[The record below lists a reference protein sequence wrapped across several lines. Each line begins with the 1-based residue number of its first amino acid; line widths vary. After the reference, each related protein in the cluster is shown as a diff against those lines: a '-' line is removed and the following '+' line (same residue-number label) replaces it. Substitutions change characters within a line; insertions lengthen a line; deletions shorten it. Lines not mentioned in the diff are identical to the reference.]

1 MKNLKFT
8 VLACIVFLFACAPV
22 EKPMTAEEK
31 AQIGTTI
38 GDTFD
43 SIIEDMLARNNEKV
57 LAYNL
62 FDEDYSVVMDGN
74 IIMGGEKSEEMF
86 KSSFDYIQE
95 YLYLKIP
102 QKEIIVYDRS
112 TAMVIF
118 KFDESYSAV
127 TGDTLKVTGSAL
139 YLYKLIEDQW
149 RVVHMSGFHNM
160 GE

>member
-1 MKNLKFT
+1 MKNLILFA
-8 VLACIVFLFACAPV
+8 LACMILFACAPV
-22 EKPMTAEEK
+22 EQPMPADEK
-31 AQIGTTI
+31 AQIETTI

-62 FDEDYSVVMDGN
+62 FDEDYSLVMDGD

-86 KSSFDYIQE
+86 MSSFDYIQE

-102 QKEIIVYDRS
+102 LKEIIIYDRS

-118 KFDESYSAV
+118 KFDESYSAI
-127 TGDTLKVTGSAL
+127 TGDTLAVTGTGI
-139 YLYKLIEDQW
+139 YLMRQIEDQW
-149 RVVHMSGFHNM
+149 KVVHMSGYHDM